1 MIYVCFHTIEC
12 ISTNLGYIACCSVGF
27 IPLDC
32 SGLLFHNAFAGFVL
46 ASNFSLQ
53 TAYLE
58 LLNSLQ
64 PPSYCST
71 CTVTTHFH
79 IMQWITI
86 LQSFKHLRASIS
98 INNARINLFLKLF
111 VMVMIVIMWVGCT
124 MIIFKLIHSWNVIH
138 LIVINNTYPSF
149 RTFKV
154 YILKISSNFKMLTS
168 LTMHYNEYIQRIFNV
183 SHH

>member
-1 MIYVCFHTIEC
+1 MIYVCFHTTEC
-12 ISTNLGYIACCSVGF
+12 ISTNLGYIACCSVRF

-32 SGLLFHNAFAGFVL
+32 SGLLGHNAFAGFVL

-86 LQSFKHLRASIS
+86 LQSFKYLRASIS
-98 INNARINLFLKLF
+98 INNARINLFF
-111 VMVMIVIMWVGCT
+111 
-124 MIIFKLIHSWNVIH
+124 F
-138 LIVINNTYPSF
+138 F
-149 RTFKV
+149 FTFCHG
-154 YILKISSNFKMLTS
+154 YDC
-168 LTMHYNEYIQRIFNV
+168 HNV
-183 SHH
+183 SGMHHDHLQANTFLKCYSSHCHQQYISFFQNF